1 MPTRRIFL
9 HGLVAAPL
17 PLFSGALKARAQ
29 AASGRFTGASGHATT
44 GTGGIVAQDGVN
56 YVSLAEDFRFDGAP
70 DPKVALGRN
79 GYDPATLL
87 GPLKSDT
94 GAQSY
99 RIPDSIDPA
108 AYNEIWIW
116 CEQFNVPL
124 GSAKLNR

>member
-17 PLFSGALKARAQ
+17 PLFSAVPLARAQ
-29 AASGRFTGASGHATT
+29 SASGKFVGASGHATT
-44 GTGGIVAQDGVN
+44 GTGGIVTQNGAA

-70 DPKVALGRN
+70 DPKVALGRD
-79 GYDPATLL
+79 GFDPATLL
-87 GPLKSDT
+87 GALKSDS

-99 RIPDSIDPA
+99 RIPDGIDPA

-124 GSAKLNR
+124 GSAKLSR